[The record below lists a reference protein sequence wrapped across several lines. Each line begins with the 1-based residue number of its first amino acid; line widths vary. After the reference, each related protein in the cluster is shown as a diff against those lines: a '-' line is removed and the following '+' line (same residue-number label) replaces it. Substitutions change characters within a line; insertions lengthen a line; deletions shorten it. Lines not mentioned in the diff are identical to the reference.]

1 MPSRLAATLVLLVG
15 VLLAGCREDEQDRVV
30 FFEPGDYRGASDEPL
45 DAETVKAL
53 EQRTGNPQL

>member
-1 MPSRLAATLVLLVG
+1 MPSRLAMALALVVG
-15 VLLAGCREDEQDRVV
+15 VLLAGCREEEQDRVV
-30 FFEPGDYRGASDEPL
+30 FFEPGKYRGASDEPL